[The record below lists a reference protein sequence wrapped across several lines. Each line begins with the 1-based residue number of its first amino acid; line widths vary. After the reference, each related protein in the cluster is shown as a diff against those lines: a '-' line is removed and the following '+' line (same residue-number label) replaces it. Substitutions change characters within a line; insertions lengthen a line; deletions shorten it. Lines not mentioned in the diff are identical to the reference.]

1 MNIKNINWGYLTLSL
16 LCALMLWTYVTI
28 RDNPVEEQLFE
39 VPIDY
44 INLADNLAI
53 SDKTENIKL
62 RLSGTANVLD
72 NLTASDIN
80 VYVDLS
86 AATIGQHT
94 SRLNY
99 DLPNNVQL
107 ASAERTEVTVLIDE
121 QAQVQKAVAVEY
133 AAAGNLAEGY
143 MPLTCTLSPNEVILS
158 GPEDKLALIDKI
170 FVTVNLDGA
179 NANYR
184 ANLPVN
190 VQDAAGNSLLSWVNV
205 QPSQIDV
212 LVPVVTQQ
220 PTKTVPVN
228 VTISGQPAEGYVVSR
243 IVADP
248 AVATI
253 TGAQNDLD
261 KVDYV
266 YTSAVNISGASGNIT
281 EDVTL
286 LNADGITVDRNRT
299 FRVVVVI
306 EKESSKTIN
315 DVVISLTNT
324 KANYNYNLSTN
335 TVNVTVQ
342 GPESAI
348 NSITSTD
355 ITAQLNAS
363 DFKTGSNQAF
373 LQLTSKSNVEIRS
386 AQPLFINV
394 EVSPKDGEAQ

>member
-16 LCALMLWTYVTI
+16 LCALMLWVYVTV

-94 SRLNY
+94 NRLNF

-121 QAQVQKAVAVEY
+121 QAQVQRPVAVEY
-133 AAAGNLAEGY
+133 TGANSLAEGY
-143 MPLTCTLSPNEVILS
+143 MPLACTLSPNEVILS

-228 VTISGQPAEGYVVSR
+228 VTISGQPAAGYVVSR

-266 YTSAVNISGASGNIT
+266 YTSAININGATGNVT

-286 LNADGITVDRNRT
+286 LSAEGITVDRNRT

-315 DVVISLTNT
+315 DVVIALTNT
-324 KANYNYNLSTN
+324 KADYNYSLSAN

-348 NSITSTD
+348 DSITSTD
-355 ITAQLNAS
+355 ITAQLNAA

-394 EVSPKDGEAQ
+394 EVSPKDSEAQ